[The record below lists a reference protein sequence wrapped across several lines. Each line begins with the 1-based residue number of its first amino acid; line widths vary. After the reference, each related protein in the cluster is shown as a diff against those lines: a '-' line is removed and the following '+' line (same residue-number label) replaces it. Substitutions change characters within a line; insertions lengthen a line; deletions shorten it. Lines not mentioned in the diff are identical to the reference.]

1 MDCAMSLTPVT
12 GNASGTPPVLECRD
26 LTVTFAGDAGEVRA
40 VNGVD
45 FRLERGECLGVVGE
59 SGSGKSQGFLAV
71 MGLLAENGKAT
82 GSVKLNGREILNAP
96 RRELDEIRGNE
107 MAIIF
112 QDPMSTLTPFLRI
125 GDQMSEGLIRHRG
138 ASAAEARERVLEV
151 LEIVRIPAAK
161 RRFQQYPH
169 ELSGGMRQRIVIAQA
184 LLCKP
189 KLLIAD
195 EPTTALDVTVQ
206 AEILEI
212 FRGLKAH
219 TDTSIVMI
227 THDMGVVAGLCD
239 RVAVMYAGNVLEEGS
254 AESLFYT
261 PRHPYTEGLLR
272 SIPSLD
278 AAPDADLKVIPGQP
292 PNLLRLPNGCRFR
305 PRCDYAMAEC
315 AEHMPALGVRG
326 EGHRAACHLE
336 VLP

>member
-1 MDCAMSLTPVT
+1 MFLTPATGSMARVT
-12 GNASGTPPVLECRD
+12 PVLECQG
-26 LTVTFAGDAGEVRA
+26 LTVTFAVDAGEVCA
-40 VNGVD
+40 VNGVN
-45 FRLERGECLGVVGE
+45 FRLQRGECLGVVGE
-59 SGSGKSQGFLAV
+59 SGSGKSQGFLAI
-71 MGLLAENGKAT
+71 MGLLAENGRAS
-82 GSVKLNGREILNAP
+82 GSVKLNGREILNAS
-96 RRELDEIRGNE
+96 RRELDTIRGNE

-125 GDQMSEGLIRHRG
+125 GAQMSEGLIRHHG
-138 ASAAEARERVLEV
+138 VSAAEARERVLEV
-151 LEIVRIPAAK
+151 LEIVRIPAAR

-212 FRGLKAH
+212 FAGLKAH

-239 RVAVMYAGNVLEEGS
+239 SVAVMYAGNIVEHGP
-254 AESLFYT
+254 AEALFYH
-261 PRHPYTEGLLR
+261 PQHPYTQGLLR

-278 AAPDADLKVIPGQP
+278 APPDSDLQVIPGQP
-292 PNLLRLPNGCRFR
+292 PNLLNLPKGCRFR
-305 PRCDYAMAEC
+305 PRCDYAMPVC
-315 AEHMPALGVRG
+315 ADRMPALAPRG
-326 EGHRAACHLE
+326 EQVRTACHLE
-336 VLP
+336 QLP

>member
-1 MDCAMSLTPVT
+1 MSLTPAT
-12 GNASGTPPVLECRD
+12 ADAPGAASVLECRG
-26 LTVTFAGDAGEVRA
+26 LTVKFAADAGEVCA
-40 VNGVD
+40 VNGID
-45 FRLERGECLGVVGE
+45 LLLRRGECLGVVGE

-71 MGLLAENGKAT
+71 MGLLAENGRAS

-96 RRELDEIRGNE
+96 RSMLDTIRGDE

-112 QDPMSTLTPFLRI
+112 QDPMSSLTPFLRI

-138 ASAAEARERVLEV
+138 VSAAEARERVLEV

-239 RVAVMYAGNVLEEGS
+239 SVAVMYAGNVIETGP
-254 AESLFYT
+254 AETLFYT
-261 PRHPYTEGLLR
+261 PRHPYTQGLLR

-278 AAPDADLKVIPGQP
+278 APPDAELKVIPGQP
-292 PNLLRLPNGCRFR
+292 PNLLRLPTGCRFR
-305 PRCDYAMAEC
+305 PRCDVAAPIC
-315 AEHMPALGVRG
+315 ADRMPDLTVRG
-326 EGHRAACHLE
+326 ERHQAACHLE
-336 VLP
+336 ELP